1 MIFVNFKT
9 YREGTGKNALNL
21 GKILEEA
28 ANQTLVKII
37 PVVQAADVRE
47 MVQTLKLEVWT
58 QHIDPVEFGAY
69 TGAIIPEAVIEDGA
83 IGTFLNHSERKIA
96 KFEDLDKTNSRA
108 KELGLR
114 TLIFAADLDE
124 LKKVVTLSPT
134 YVAYE
139 PPELV
144 GSTEVSVASAH
155 PDIIS
160 KAAEVAK
167 GAGLPLIVGAGVH
180 SEEDVRTSL
189 RLGAVGVAVAT
200 DIVKAENPKKE
211 LLELVEGFK

>member
-21 GKILEEA
+21 GKILEEV

-58 QHIDPVEFGAY
+58 QHIDSVEFGAH

-83 IGTFLNHSERKIA
+83 IGTFLNHSERKIE

-108 KELGLR
+108 KELGLK
-114 TLIFAADLDE
+114 TLVFAAGLDE
-124 LKKVVTLSPT
+124 LKRVVTLSPT

-144 GSTEVSVASAH
+144 GSTEVSVATAH

-167 GAGLPLIVGAGVH
+167 GSGLPLIVGAGVH

-200 DIVKAENPKKE
+200 DIVKAEDPKKE